1 MEKTFLALKEGDEIF
16 FTKISNS
23 KVLMTIT
30 GSVFKTKIARVVKT
44 CDMTRASLSFQLP
57 INGKYAITVELDKSV
72 YVSYNT
78 SDEVSLD
85 VDVFGMTK
93 EAVLEKTL
101 AIINSR
107 LGQIESIKKKCDANI
122 DDLLIAGAAI
132 EIEQEAIN
140 ELSLEEAAS
149 MAL

>member
-1 MEKTFLALKEGDEIF
+1 
-16 FTKISNS
+16 
-23 KVLMTIT
+23 
-30 GSVFKTKIARVVKT
+30 
-44 CDMTRASLSFQLP
+44 
-57 INGKYAITVELDKSV
+57 
-72 YVSYNT
+72 VSYNT

-85 VDVFGMTK
+85 VDVFGITK

-132 EIEQEAIN
+132 ELEQEAIN